1 MKNEIA
7 NLLKFESDAISALI
21 GRIEEPVIR
30 AAEVCLE
37 CNGRVIVIGLGKSG
51 IIGRKISATLASTG
65 TSSFFVHAAEA
76 LHGDLGT
83 ITRHDCALMI
93 SKSGNTP
100 EVLVLVP
107 PLKRLGIKIVSITN
121 NPHSELG
128 AESDVVLATE
138 VDESREPFGKVP
150 TTSAVATLAVGDALA
165 VALMMKRGFTQEDFA
180 VFHPGGNIGH
190 QLRRVSEVMHSGKTL
205 PVVSSNAS
213 ILDGI
218 VAMSTGRLGHVII
231 TEGKKLRGI
240 FSDGDLRRL
249 LQAHPHEDIVNLKL
263 VEFATASPLTIC
275 PKAIVEEAVRLMEE
289 KKITA
294 LPVIDEGELIGMVHL
309 HDLLASKVV

>member
-1 MKNEIA
+1 
-7 NLLKFESDAISALI
+7 
-21 GRIEEPVIR
+21 
-30 AAEVCLE
+30 
-37 CNGRVIVIGLGKSG
+37 
-51 IIGRKISATLASTG
+51 
-65 TSSFFVHAAEA
+65 
-76 LHGDLGT
+76 
-83 ITRHDCALMI
+83 HDCALMI

-100 EVLVLVP
+100 EVLGLVP

-121 NPHSELG
+121 NQHSELG

-138 VDESREPFGKVP
+138 VDESREPFGMVP

-165 VALMMKRGFTQEDFA
+165 VALMMKRGFTRDDFA

-190 QLRRVSEVMHSGKTL
+190 QLRRVSEVMHTGKAL
-205 PVVSSNAS
+205 PVVGSNAS

-231 TEGKKLRGI
+231 AEKDELRGI

-263 VEFATASPLTIC
+263 VEFATTTPLTIGQ
-275 PKAIVEEAVRLMEE
+275 KAIVEEAVRLMEE

-294 LPVIDEGELIGMVHL
+294 LPVIDDGILVGMIHL
-309 HDLLASKVV
+309 HDLLASKAV